1 MDSTEIKELFANVKS
16 WQQGDKRAP
25 HKPLLILYALGRYS
39 RGEPRE
45 IQFTSEFDKEF
56 AQLLHEFGKSK
67 SPKLPSNSHHP
78 FWYLRNDGIWKVSKE
93 TGMVLRKDK
102 YKGKYKEKN
111 EPLKKELIKHK
122 VSGGFTEPIYQKV
135 VEDRSLLID
144 LAEQTLD
151 LNFPESL
158 YEDILNAVGLDL
170 SKDRVGK
177 KKRDPQFR
185 QRVMRAYEYRC
196 AICGFD
202 VRLGN
207 MSVGL
212 DAAHIKW
219 HQAGGPDTEDN
230 GLALCVLH
238 HKIFDL
244 GGLTINF
251 KMCVELSE
259 NLYGR
264 QGFQENFNVFHG
276 KQIYRPRNLSYH
288 PNQKY
293 LEWHKK
299 QVFKEPALCTEVS
312 H

>member
-1 MDSTEIKELFANVKS
+1 MDSIQIKDLFARVNS
-16 WQQGDKRAP
+16 WQQGDRRAP
-25 HKPLLILYALGRYS
+25 HKPLLILYALGKCS

-45 IQFTSEFDKEF
+45 IQFTPEFDTKFTE
-56 AQLLHEFGKSK
+56 LLREFGTSK
-67 SPKLPSNSHHP
+67 SPSNSHHP

-93 TGMVLRKDK
+93 TGMVSR
-102 YKGKYKEKN
+102 KGKKN
-111 EPLKKELIKHK
+111 EPLKRELIRYQ
-122 VSGGFTEPIYQKV
+122 VLGGFTEPIYQKI
-135 VEDRSLLID
+135 VEDRALLID
-144 LAEQTLD
+144 LAEQTLE

-158 YEDILNAVGLDL
+158 YEDILSAVGLDL
-170 SKDRVGK
+170 SKDRIGK
-177 KKRDPQFR
+177 KKRDPKFR
-185 QRVMRAYEYRC
+185 ERVMTAYDYRC

-244 GGLTINF
+244 GGLTINL

-259 NLYGR
+259 KLYGR
-264 QGFQENFNVFHG
+264 QGFHENFSVFHR
-276 KQIYRPRNLSYH
+276 QPIYRPRNLNYQ
-288 PNQKY
+288 PNKKY

-299 QVFKEPALCTEVS
+299 QVFKEPVLHTATDC
-312 H
+312 

>member
-1 MDSTEIKELFANVKS
+1 MDSTEIKELFANVNS

-45 IQFTSEFDKEF
+45 IQFTPDFDTKF
-56 AQLLHEFGKSK
+56 TQLLREFGTSK
-67 SPKLPSNSHHP
+67 SPSNSHHP
-78 FWYLRNDGIWKVSKE
+78 FWYLRNDGIWKLSKE
-93 TGMVLRKDK
+93 TGMVSR
-102 YKGKYKEKN
+102 KGKKN
-111 EPLKKELIKHK
+111 EPLKRELIRHQ
-122 VSGGFTEPIYQKV
+122 VFGEFIEPIYQKI
-135 VEDRSLLID
+135 VEDRLLLID
-144 LAEQTLD
+144 LAEQTLE

-158 YEDILNAVGLDL
+158 YEDILSAVGLDL
-170 SKDRVGK
+170 SKNRVGK

-185 QRVMRAYEYRC
+185 ERVMRAYEYRC

-244 GGLTINF
+244 GGLTINL

-264 QGFQENFNVFHG
+264 QGFHENFHVFHG
-276 KQIYRPRNLSYH
+276 KPIYQPKNLSYQ

-299 QVFKEPALCTEVS
+299 QVFKEPALGTEAS

>member
-1 MDSTEIKELFANVKS
+1 MDSREIKELFANVNS
-16 WQQGDKRAP
+16 WRQGDKRAP

-45 IQFTSEFDKEF
+45 IQFTPEFDTKF
-56 AQLLHEFGKSK
+56 TQLLREFGTSK
-67 SPKLPSNSHHP
+67 SPSNSHHP
-78 FWYLRNDGIWKVSKE
+78 FWYLRNDGIWKLSKE
-93 TGMVLRKDK
+93 IGMVSR
-102 YKGKYKEKN
+102 KGKKN
-111 EPLKKELIKHK
+111 EPLKRELIRYQ
-122 VSGGFTEPIYQKV
+122 VSGGFTESIYQKLL
-135 VEDRSLLID
+135 EERSLLID
-144 LAEQTLD
+144 LAEQTLE

-158 YEDILNAVGLDL
+158 YEDILNAVGLDI
-170 SKDRVGK
+170 SKDRAGK
-177 KKRDPQFR
+177 RKRDPEFR
-185 QRVMRAYEYRC
+185 KRVMRAYEYRC

-202 VRLGN
+202 VRLGDL
-207 MSVGL
+207 SVGL

-244 GGLTINF
+244 GGLTINL

-264 QGFQENFNVFHG
+264 QGFNENFHVFHG
-276 KQIYRPRNLSYH
+276 KPIYKPRNLSYQ

-299 QVFKEPALCTEVS
+299 QVFKEPALSTETN

>member
-1 MDSTEIKELFANVKS
+1 MDSLEIKKLFAKVNS

-39 RGEPRE
+39 MGEPRE
-45 IQFTSEFDKEF
+45 IQFTPEFDTKF
-56 AQLLHEFGKSK
+56 TQLLREFGTSK
-67 SPKLPSNSHHP
+67 SPSNSHHP
-78 FWYLRNDGIWKVSKE
+78 FWYLRNDCIWKLSKE
-93 TGMVLRKDK
+93 TGMVSR
-102 YKGKYKEKN
+102 KGKKN
-111 EPLKKELIKHK
+111 EPLKRELIRYQ
-122 VSGGFTEPIYQKV
+122 VSGGFTEFIYQKIL
-135 VEDRSLLID
+135 EERSLLID
-144 LAEQTLD
+144 LAEQTLE

-158 YEDILNAVGLDL
+158 YEAILSAVGLDL
-170 SKDRVGK
+170 SKNISGK

-185 QRVMRAYEYRC
+185 ERVMRAYEYRC

-251 KMCVELSE
+251 KMCVELSD

-276 KQIYRPRNLSYH
+276 KEIYRPRNLNYH

-299 QVFKEPALCTEVS
+299 QVFKEPALGIEVNY
-312 H
+312 

>member
-1 MDSTEIKELFANVKS
+1 MDSREIKELFANVNS
-16 WQQGDKRAP
+16 WRQGDKRAP
-25 HKPLLILYALGRYS
+25 HKPLLILYALGEYS
-39 RGEPRE
+39 RGEDRE
-45 IQFTSEFDKEF
+45 IQFTSEFDTKF
-56 AQLLHEFGKSK
+56 TQLLREFGTSK
-67 SPKLPSNSHHP
+67 SPSNSHHP
-78 FWYLRNDGIWKVSKE
+78 FWYLKNDGIWEVSKE
-93 TGMVLRKDK
+93 TGMVSR
-102 YKGKYKEKN
+102 KGKKN
-111 EPLKKELIKHK
+111 EPLKRELIRYQ
-122 VSGGFTEPIYQKV
+122 VYGGFPEPIYKKIL
-135 VEDRSLLID
+135 EDRLLLID
-144 LAEQTLD
+144 LAEQTLE

-158 YEDILNAVGLDL
+158 HEDILNIVGLDI
-170 SKDRVGK
+170 SRTISGK

-185 QRVMRAYEYRC
+185 ERVMRAYEYRC

-230 GLALCVLH
+230 GLSLCVLH

-264 QGFQENFNVFHG
+264 QGFNEHFNLFHG
-276 KQIYRPRNLSYH
+276 KSIYKPRNLNYQ

-293 LEWHKK
+293 LEWHKN
-299 QVFKEPALCTEVS
+299 QVFKEPALSIEAN

>member
-1 MDSTEIKELFANVKS
+1 MDSTEIKELFANVNS
-16 WQQGDKRAP
+16 WRQGDKRAP

-45 IQFTSEFDKEF
+45 IQFTPEFDDKF
-56 AQLLHEFGKSK
+56 TQLLREFGTSK
-67 SPKLPSNSHHP
+67 SPSNSHHP

-93 TGMVLRKDK
+93 TGMVSR
-102 YKGKYKEKN
+102 KGKKN
-111 EPLKKELIKHK
+111 EPLKRELIRYQ
-122 VSGGFTEPIYQKV
+122 VSGGFTEPIYQKII
-135 VEDRSLLID
+135 EDRSLLID
-144 LAEQTLD
+144 LAEQTLEF
-151 LNFPESL
+151 NFPESL
-158 YEDILNAVGLDL
+158 HEDMLNIIGLDL
-170 SKDRVGK
+170 AKPIAGK

-185 QRVMRAYEYRC
+185 ERVMRAYEYRC

-238 HKIFDL
+238 HKIFDS
-244 GGLTINF
+244 GGLTINSN
-251 KMCVELSE
+251 MCVEVSE

-276 KQIYRPRNLSYH
+276 KLILKPQKKIYE
-288 PNQKY
+288 PNPNY
-293 LEWHKK
+293 LNWHKK
-299 QVFKEPALCTEVS
+299 EVFKEPKR
-312 H
+312 